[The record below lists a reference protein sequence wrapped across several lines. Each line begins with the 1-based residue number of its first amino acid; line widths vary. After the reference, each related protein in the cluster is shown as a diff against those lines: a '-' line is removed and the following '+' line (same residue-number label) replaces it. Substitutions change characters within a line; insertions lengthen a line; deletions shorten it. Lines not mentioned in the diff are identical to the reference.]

1 MEELE
6 NQNNLTGVKMTYSL
20 LKRPALRSLEK
31 ISPPGANSRSMK
43 MCDDCWNDRYK
54 VTMKGWSMQDM
65 MRRSDCRCFSCFS
78 FSTLIG
84 DFLER
89 KSAAGN
95 LGMPANFDPAE
106 CASANCVGDLE
117 ILKFGILDLRHVV
130 SRHPGIACAIL
141 RHSGYLWQILASSG
155 PLLTTSAMLP
165 HSRTPD
171 NV

>member
-78 FSTLIG
+78 FSTLRLVI
-84 DFLER
+84 FL
-89 KSAAGN
+89 SAK
-95 LGMPANFDPAE
+95 
-106 CASANCVGDLE
+106 V
-117 ILKFGILDLRHVV
+117 R
-130 SRHPGIACAIL
+130 PGIWGCQ
-141 RHSGYLWQILASSG
+141 QIL
-155 PLLTTSAMLP
+155 TLP
-165 HSRTPD
+165 
-171 NV
+171 NVPVPTVSEISKS